1 MSTRFVYACLSMLAV
16 GWLAPGGLDAQRL
29 IGGMGQD
36 APAEQT
42 GRQLEDSLALAFE
55 REVFVYPE
63 YERRNPFKTLV
74 SADGG
79 GPRFENL
86 LLLGIL
92 YSPFAGESIAL
103 FGEGTRTTTPA
114 IGNVSETVAV
124 ELTGGTYRVREGAT
138 LGNLTVSQIGRQQV
152 TIELVEFGLTE
163 SRTLLLPRGVPGQG
177 GPK

>member
-1 MSTRFVYACLSMLAV
+1 MSTKFVYVCLSMLALGGLV
-16 GWLAPGGLDAQRL
+16 PGGLV
-29 IGGMGQD
+29 GQD
-36 APAEQT
+36 TPAQQP
-42 GRQLEDSLALAFE
+42 GSQLEDSLALAFE
-55 REVFVYPE
+55 REVFSYPE
-63 YERRNPFKTLV
+63 YERRNPFRTLV

-103 FGEGTRTTTPA
+103 FGEGTRTVTPSS
-114 IGNVSETVAV
+114 GNVPETVTV
-124 ELTGGTYRVREGAT
+124 DLTGGTYRVREGAT
-138 LGNLTVSQIGRQQV
+138 LGNLTVRTIDRLQV

>member
-16 GWLAPGGLDAQRL
+16 GGLVPGGLDAQ
-29 IGGMGQD
+29 GSTAGAGQD
-36 APAEQT
+36 TPAQQP

-55 REVFVYPE
+55 REVFAYPE

-103 FGEGTRTTTPA
+103 FGEGNRTVTPA
-114 IGNVSETVAV
+114 SGNVPETVSV

-138 LGNLTVSQIGRQQV
+138 LGNLTVSKIDRLQV